1 MSIGINATDAK
12 DKSLTPI
19 TERETFEFFVEG
31 LRQASSAA
39 MQMSRLQN
47 HPIWADVSELLDEI
61 HNHGVSLWK
70 SKPMSRFD
78 VLQMIDGKQK
88 KSVAA
93 LDESRPQKLII
104 N

>member
-1 MSIGINATDAK
+1 MSVGINATDAK

-70 SKPMSRFD
+70 SKPLSRFE
-78 VLQMIDGKQK
+78 VLKMIDVKQSKSSDNLEKTRPK
-88 KSVAA
+88 KF
-93 LDESRPQKLII
+93 II